1 MSVGEKVMQG
11 LSYLELWKRV
21 GASIIDFIILFVLT
35 PMFMAFFC
43 VFAKTP
49 PPALNIINATGAIIL
64 GTIFLVISW
73 LYFGLTESSKKQ
85 GSIGKRVLR
94 LVVTDLQGNKI
105 SFYKASLRFW
115 GKFIIFP
122 GFSLTGCIA
131 KKRALHDIMAGTL
144 VVNKLVLSSANL
156 GNKTIMA
163 V

>member
-1 MSVGEKVMQG
+1 MQS

-21 GASIIDFIILFVLT
+21 GAGVIDFTILFVLT

-43 VFAKTP
+43 IFAKIP
-49 PPALNIINATGAIIL
+49 PPALNIINPTGAIIL

-73 LYFGLTESSKKQ
+73 LYFALTESSKKQ

-94 LVVTDLQGNKI
+94 LVVTDLQGNRI
-105 SFYKASLRFW
+105 RFYKASLRFW
-115 GKFIIFP
+115 GKFIVFP

-131 KKRALHDIMAGTL
+131 KKRALHDIMEGTL
-144 VVNKLVLSSANL
+144 VVNKFVLPSVNL
-156 GNKTIMA
+156 RNKTIMA